1 MLHETIFKKIR
12 KKQNKIIK
20 KKRYN
25 IILNVIVCT
34 CTPSTLIGRSKRVA
48 TNLRS
53 VMASYVL
60 RQCLKNLKVA
70 GD

>member
-1 MLHETIFKKIR
+1 MLHETIFKKKI
-12 KKQNKIIK
+12 KKTRLL

-25 IILNVIVCT
+25 IILNVIVCI